1 MGKIKLLAVAAAGIH
16 CQFKS
21 VTSLRDEDAV
31 PKNNPREAVKWISI
45 NKPKSVG
52 MAFGGDAGTF
62 LGSQY
67 FNANITYGSG
77 DLNAAAVN
85 QYIRS
90 NKYSNF
96 YSYIDSM
103 RIKL

>member
-1 MGKIKLLAVAAAGIH
+1 MGINSCYGSQTPFLLRMVFLKMIQEKLLNG
-16 CQFKS
+16 
-21 VTSLRDEDAV
+21 
-31 PKNNPREAVKWISI
+31 I
-45 NKPKSVG
+45 NKPSTTL
-52 MAFGGDAGTF
+52 MTFGGDAGTF
-62 LGSQY
+62 LGTQNFRAY
-67 FNANITYGSG
+67 FTYGSG
-77 DLNAAAVN
+77 NLNAGAVN